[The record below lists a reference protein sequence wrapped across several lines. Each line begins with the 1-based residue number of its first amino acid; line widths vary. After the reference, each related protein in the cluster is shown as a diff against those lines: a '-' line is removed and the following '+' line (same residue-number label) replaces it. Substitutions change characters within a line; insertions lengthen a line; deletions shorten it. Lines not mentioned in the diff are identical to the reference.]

1 MYLIPLWQRPW
12 VLDKELSLEGSCTC
26 LHLVMLEWDSLQV
39 ILALQHENVVDGYY
53 NNLVLET
60 KAILQDFMSATVHHV
75 GRMGNQAAHSLARH
89 AAVSNVV
96 NHVWFSSVPLCLSNI
111 VSDDLLLSDHI

>member
-1 MYLIPLWQRPW
+1 MYLISLWQIEAMGARQGAEFGRFLCLQS
-12 VLDKELSLEGSCTC
+12 VLLEGDSLE
-26 LHLVMLEWDSLQV
+26 VV
-39 ILALQHENVVDGYY
+39 LALQHKSVVGGYY
-53 NNLVLET
+53 SNLVLET
-60 KAILQDFMSATVHHV
+60 KAILQDFMSVTVHHV

-89 AAVSNVV
+89 AVSNAF

>member
-1 MYLIPLWQRPW
+1 MLLEG
-12 VLDKELSLEGSCTC
+12 DSLE
-26 LHLVMLEWDSLQV
+26 V

-75 GRMGNQAAHSLARH
+75 GRMGNQAAHSLAQH
-89 AAVSNVV
+89 AASNAF
-96 NHVWFSSVPLCLSNI
+96 NHICFSSVPLCLSNI